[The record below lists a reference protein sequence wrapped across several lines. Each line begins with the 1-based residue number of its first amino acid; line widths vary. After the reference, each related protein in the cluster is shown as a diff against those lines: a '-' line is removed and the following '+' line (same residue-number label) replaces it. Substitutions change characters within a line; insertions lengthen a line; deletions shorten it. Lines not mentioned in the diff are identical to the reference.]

1 MKHKQSPQNSTRVF
15 VLPLAL
21 PLFSFPFSEAVAFK
35 SFFLLVSWKWCH
47 LVPICPKS
55 QWAQIS
61 LWFPFQ
67 FVLCFIFNITWNASG
82 CCWSKQIALLSNCY
96 HSQKNTR
103 PEVEFV
109 QNFTLPDFQAKNFTP
124 SISPNF
130 NSFSGKKT
138 QKMSEN
144 GEIYTAS
151 KNFTLVPAV
160 TGGKNLTSERHLN
173 SNWQGQHC

>member
-21 PLFSFPFSEAVAFK
+21 PLFSFPFSEALAFK

-103 PEVEFV
+103 REGGPRFLWPRTEPWLLWYFQKNKLE
-109 QNFTLPDFQAKNFTP
+109 DF
-124 SISPNF
+124 
-130 NSFSGKKT
+130 FSG
-138 QKMSEN
+138 S
-144 GEIYTAS
+144 
-151 KNFTLVPAV
+151 NFFLRLDLRLETLDSTIEGQLFQTWNLSRPSRPAV
-160 TGGKNLTSERHLN
+160 V
-173 SNWQGQHC
+173 

>member
-1 MKHKQSPQNSTRVF
+1 MKHKQSPQNSTQVF

-21 PLFSFPFSEAVAFK
+21 PLFSFPFSEALAFK

-103 PEVEFV
+103 WGEDDFFDPELNLCSSDIFRKASWKIFFSGS
-109 QNFTLPDFQAKNFTP
+109 NFFLRLDLRLETWDSTIERQLFMQKQKQCDNR
-124 SISPNF
+124 SIS
-130 NSFSGKKT
+130 SKT
-138 QKMSEN
+138 VRIM
-144 GEIYTAS
+144 
-151 KNFTLVPAV
+151 
-160 TGGKNLTSERHLN
+160 
-173 SNWQGQHC
+173 